1 MPYTKFDWVRDLKAA
16 AHAAGIEQQKE
27 LAVAIGF
34 DPVTVNRWWLGKTM
48 PQTGPK
54 RRDVL
59 ARIAAHRQ
67 PPGAASPPLSLV
79 PVSPRFTTE
88 AERTAH
94 VAGIL
99 TMANL
104 NNDQVKA
111 CVQAA
116 LDALLAPLS
125 GPTRPTDD
133 EAPPS
138 LRAAARETGTR
149 LHPPAKRA
157 R

>member
-1 MPYTKFDWVRDLKAA
+1 MNGDPEWTRQFSAAMRD
-16 AHAAGIEQQKE
+16 AGFKQQVD
-27 LAVAIGF
+27 VADFLGVGN
-34 DPVTVNRWWLGKTM
+34 VTVNRWLLEKAA
-48 PQTGPK
+48 PRNPK
-54 RRDVL
+54 QRKEYLRKL
-59 ARIAAHRQ
+59 HAHR
-67 PPGAASPPLSLV
+67 PSSALDAPPLALV
-79 PVSPRFTTE
+79 PISPRFTTE